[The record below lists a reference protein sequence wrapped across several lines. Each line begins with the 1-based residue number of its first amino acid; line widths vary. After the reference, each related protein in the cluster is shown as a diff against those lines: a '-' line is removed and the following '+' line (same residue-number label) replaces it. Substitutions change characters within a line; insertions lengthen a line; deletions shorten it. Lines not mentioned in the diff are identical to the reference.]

1 MAKQFS
7 VFVNIAGK
15 LDNSL
20 PAAASKAEGILARIG
35 KRMAAVNAG
44 MSGTFAR
51 AAQSLDTAGKRIGE
65 AGRTATSRISA
76 PTGLLA
82 FGAGRMAFEFEKA
95 GNALEALGDVTSVQR
110 KEFESFAN
118 ELNKKYPQTL
128 TGIINTG
135 NEMLKGGFS
144 FEQMKGALDQTL
156 KTAVLGDM
164 APAEVGNMMARTIN
178 SFQLPMKTYEEA
190 IRSSQR
196 VSDQMT
202 FAAVRTTA
210 SLKDMGEAYRYV
222 GGAASAGGISFEST
236 TGLLMAMAKNGSVGS
251 DAGVALRSAIVRLVK
266 MPPKALG
273 ALEAAGMKLG
283 DYVSGGRKVT
293 ADNVLSGL
301 QADGIDGSPVKK
313 QIEAALNNKAL
324 VGSPVKLAAHITK
337 LVQGAMNSAG
347 SAIDASTIAQ
357 SVQDSITVSGS
368 KIDITKFFTDLTTR
382 VNSGKIGLGHIATIL
397 EGRHASRYMAI
408 MQSNL
413 ADLIKQV
420 ETESVGYAESRY
432 EIMLKGIVGPV
443 YELSAALEKLSVAL
457 GRASFPTLAKG
468 ISAVADGIGQL
479 SESTPGTLK
488 FAAAVGIGAVALGPF
503 LIAAGATVRV
513 TGMLVRGL
521 GLLGTAA
528 TLGLATRLVAVASG
542 IKAIAVASTLAA
554 VGRLRALAAGIIA
567 LGAVGGSRAVLAAL
581 AGSFVAL
588 GRAILALPLVM
599 LKGALVG
606 LAALFSPIGIAVA
619 AVTTALAALGLWVYN
634 NLAGI
639 GTFFTSFGDAFMKAL
654 GPEASQNL
662 TTVVG
667 WLKQAWQWVNNLL
680 GPIDETG
687 KKWASW
693 GAAAGAAA
701 GAIVTAI
708 TGLPEK
714 IGAIAKQGYD
724 ALVNFDWAA
733 AGRALVE
740 KIASGIVGAAG
751 VLANALKGA
760 VSGAVSGAWE
770 SAKGAIGLGSSAAPK
785 PAASAPGAP
794 AIAGARA
801 LGGPVTGGLPYLV
814 GERGP
819 EIFVPSTSGRIETNG
834 VLNLIAKA
842 GGRAAGG
849 NGLTIGVDAT
859 AVEEAGKTA
868 KAAGAQ
874 LHAALDATRKPV
886 VDTTSI
892 DAATAAAERLK
903 AVLATVGAGNISL
916 GGQSGS
922 GGGAAASTA
931 ARVGRSLVGPGKGN
945 GRAFTGKLNEK
956 DMNPEVVA
964 YIRAA
969 AAVRGIN
976 PNTALAVAD
985 GEGLRGFG
993 PNRPV
998 VGDQGTSHG
1007 PFQLHYSGGT
1017 GANRQ
1022 RGLGDD
1028 FTKATGLHAR
1038 DPSTYK
1044 AQVDYALDH
1053 AAKHGWRAWYGRAH
1067 HKVGIWD
1074 GIGKRPAAKAAPTAG
1089 TVLKDGVEVGKL
1101 AGARAMG
1108 GTAARGLSYLVGER
1122 GPEVFTPGA
1131 SGAISTNG
1139 ALARLTDLGSRMTPA
1154 DEGGRS
1160 PSIAPSPKAVAE
1172 LRPQAQAVSTRGD
1185 TSIHNEWHIHG
1196 ADNPAH
1202 VQRQVEA
1209 RFADMIRQHESE
1221 QRGLLSD

>member
-35 KRMAAVNAG
+35 RRMAAVNAG
-44 MSGTFAR
+44 TAGAFTR
-51 AAQSLDTAGKRIGE
+51 AAQNLEAAGKRIGE
-65 AGRTATSRISA
+65 AGRGASARISA
-76 PTGLLA
+76 PAGLLGW
-82 FGAGRMAFEFEKA
+82 GAGKMAFEYEKA
-95 GNALEALGDVTSVQR
+95 GNALEALGDATSKQR
-110 KEFESFAN
+110 KDFEAFAN
-118 ELNKKYPQTL
+118 ELNKDFPQTL
-128 TGIINTG
+128 TGILRTG
-135 NEMLKGGFS
+135 NEMLKGGFN
-144 FEQMKGALDQTL
+144 FDQMRGALKQTL
-156 KTAVLGDM
+156 MTAVLGEM
-164 APAEVGNMMARTIN
+164 EPAEVGNMMSRTIN
-178 SFQLPMKTYEEA
+178 SFQLPMNTYQEA
-190 IRSSQR
+190 MRSSQR

-202 FAAVRTTA
+202 FAAVKTTA
-210 SLKDMGEAYRYV
+210 SLKDMGEMYRYV
-222 GGAASAGGISFEST
+222 GGASSAAGISLEQASAFA
-236 TGLLMAMAKNGSVGS
+236 MAFAKNGTVGS
-251 DAGVALRSAIVRLVK
+251 EAGVAMRSAIVRMIKPVK
-266 MPPKALG
+266 PQLATMG
-273 ALEAAGMKLG
+273 RIGMRLG
-283 DYVSGGRKVT
+283 DYVSSKPIT
-293 ADNVLSGL
+293 PDAIISSL
-301 QADGIDGSPVKK
+301 QADGIDAGRSKK
-313 QIEAALNNKAL
+313 EIKRLTDNQAL
-324 VGSPVKLAAHITK
+324 VRDPLKLAAAITK
-337 LVQGAMNSAG
+337 IVQAKLGREG

-357 SVQDSITVSGS
+357 NVQDAVTSSGS
-368 KIDITKFFTDLTTR
+368 KVDLFKFFVDFKKKVDTGEASMGDLA
-382 VNSGKIGLGHIATIL
+382 SIMQGQHF
-397 EGRHASRYMAI
+397 SRYSALV
-408 MQSNL
+408 QS
-413 ADLIKQV
+413 DLPALLKQIIG
-420 ETESVGYAESRY
+420 ESEGYAESRY
-432 EIMLKGIVGPV
+432 SIMIKGIVGPV

-468 ISAVADGIGQL
+468 ISAVADQVGRL
-479 SESTPGTLK
+479 SEMPGLMK
-488 FAAAVGIGAVALGPF
+488 FTAAIGLGAVALGPF
-503 LIAAGATVRV
+503 LIAGGATVRV
-513 TGMLVRGL
+513 VGLLVRAL
-521 GLLGTAA
+521 GLLGTVA

-606 LAALFSPIGIAVA
+606 IAALFSPIGIAVA

-654 GPEASQNL
+654 GPEASQNI

-693 GAAAGAAA
+693 GTAAGAAA
-701 GAIVTAI
+701 GAIVTAL

-714 IGAIAKQGYD
+714 IGALAKQGYD

-760 VSGAVSGAWE
+760 VSGAWE
-770 SAKGAIGLGSSAAPK
+770 SAKGAIGLGSSPPK

-794 AIAGARA
+794 VIAGARA

-834 VLNLIAKA
+834 VLNSISKA
-842 GGRAAGG
+842 GGRAAGA

-874 LHAALDATRKPV
+874 LHAALDATRKPIV
-886 VDTTSI
+886 ETTSI

-916 GGQSGS
+916 GGQG
-922 GGGAAASTA
+922 GTGGAAVSTA
-931 ARVGRSLVGPGKGN
+931 AHVGRSLVGPGKGN
-945 GRAFTGKLNEK
+945 GRAFNGKLNER

-993 PNRPV
+993 PNKPV

-1022 RGLGDD
+1022 RGLGDS

-1044 AQVDYALDH
+1044 AQVDFALDH
-1053 AAKHGWRAWYGRAH
+1053 AAKHGWKAWYGRAH
-1067 HKVGIWD
+1067 HKVGVWD
-1074 GIGKRPAAKAAPTAG
+1074 GIGKSPAAKPAAAAVKAVPKTEPVA
-1089 TVLKDGVEVGKL
+1089 L

-1108 GTAARGLSYLVGER
+1108 GPVSRGLSYLVGER
-1122 GPEVFTPGA
+1122 GPEIFTPGA
-1131 SGAISTNG
+1131 SGGISTNSTLNR
-1139 ALARLTDLGSRMTPA
+1139 LADIGSRTVPA

-1160 PSIAPSPKAVAE
+1160 PSIAPSPKVVAE

-1185 TSIHNEWHIHG
+1185 TSIHNVWNIHG

>member
-1 MAKQFS
+1 MSKKFS
-7 VFVNIAGK
+7 VFVEIGGK
-15 LDNSL
+15 LNNSL
-20 PAAASKAEGILARIG
+20 PDAAAKAEGILARIG
-35 KRMAAVNAG
+35 RRMAAVNAG
-44 MSGTFAR
+44 TSGTFAR

-95 GNALEALGDVTSVQR
+95 GNALEALGDVTSAQR

-190 IRSSQR
+190 MRSSQR

-222 GGAASAGGISFEST
+222 GGAASAGGISLEST

-301 QADGIDGSPVKK
+301 KADGIDGSPVKK

-382 VNSGKIGLGHIATIL
+382 FNSGKIGLGHIATIL

-420 ETESVGYAESRY
+420 ETESAGYAESRY
-432 EIMLKGIVGPV
+432 AIMLKGIVGPV

-468 ISAVADGIGQL
+468 ISAFAGGVGRL
-479 SESTPGTLK
+479 SESTPGMLK

-513 TGMLVRGL
+513 TGLLVRGL

-528 TLGLATRLVAVASG
+528 TFGLATRLVAVASG

-581 AGSFVAL
+581 AGSVAML

-606 LAALFSPIGIAVA
+606 IAALFSPIGIAVA

-634 NLAGI
+634 NLGGI

-654 GPEASQNL
+654 GPEASQNI
-662 TTVVG
+662 TTIVG

-693 GAAAGAAA
+693 GTAAGAAA
-701 GAIVTAI
+701 GAIVTAL

-714 IGAIAKQGYD
+714 IGALAKQGYD
-724 ALVNFDWAA
+724 ALVNFEWAA
-733 AGRALVE
+733 AGKALVD
-740 KIASGIVGAAG
+740 KIASGITGAAG
-751 VLANALKGA
+751 ALAEALKGA
-760 VSGAVSGAWE
+760 VSGAWE
-770 SAKGAIGLGSSAAPK
+770 AAKKNLGFGGSAAEAAK
-785 PAASAPGAP
+785 PQAAVPGTKLE
-794 AIAGARA
+794 ARA
-801 LGGPVTGGLPYLV
+801 LGGPVRGGQPYLV

-819 EIFVPSTSGRIETNG
+819 EIFVPSAAGRIETNG
-834 VLNLIAKA
+834 VLNSLSKA
-842 GGRAAGG
+842 GGRATGA
-849 NGLTIGVDAT
+849 NGLTVGVDAT
-859 AVEEAGKTA
+859 AIEEAGKTA

-886 VDTTSI
+886 VDTSSI

-916 GGQSGS
+916 GGQG
-922 GGGAAASTA
+922 GAGGAAASTA

-945 GRAFTGKLNEK
+945 GRAFTGKLNER

-1017 GANRQ
+1017 GANRA
-1022 RGLGDD
+1022 RGLGDA

-1053 AAKHGWRAWYGRAH
+1053 AAKHGWKAWYGRAH
-1067 HKVGIWD
+1067 HKVGVWD
-1074 GIGKRPAAKAAPTAG
+1074 GIGKSPAAKPAAAAVKAVPKTEPVA
-1089 TVLKDGVEVGKL
+1089 L

-1108 GTAARGLSYLVGER
+1108 GPVSRGLSYLVGER
-1122 GPEVFTPGA
+1122 GPEIFTPGA
-1131 SGAISTNG
+1131 SGGISTNSTLNR
-1139 ALARLTDLGSRMTPA
+1139 LADIGSRTVPA

-1160 PSIAPSPKAVAE
+1160 PSIAPSPKTVAE
-1172 LRPQAQAVSTRGD
+1172 LRPQGGSISTRGD